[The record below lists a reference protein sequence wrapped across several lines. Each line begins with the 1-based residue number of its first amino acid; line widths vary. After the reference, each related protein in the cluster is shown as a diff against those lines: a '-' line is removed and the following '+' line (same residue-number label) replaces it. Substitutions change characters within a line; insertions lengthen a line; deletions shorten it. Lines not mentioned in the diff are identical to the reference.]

1 MCRNRRRIPP
11 GPVWAPA
18 VRKAII
24 SIAERYGAR
33 YVDFLALGRNALE
46 KQSYVHP
53 SIRGMATMSKYIYDC
68 QGEWLESLGN

>member
-1 MCRNRRRIPP
+1 MQLLLIIGDRFSQ
-11 GPVWAPA
+11 AE
-18 VRKAII
+18 RKAII